1 MLIDQVQR
9 GFLSTVFALPAP
21 VKRRLAGPP
30 IVLDGQQLDLNAQLL
45 ARIEGGIKRI
55 TGEDRGTPAQARKMM
70 LVGARSVAGKPVEVA
85 ATINISVSGAT
96 GPLDARVYRPLA
108 RAESGGVIVYF
119 HGGGWVLGDIESH
132 DNSCRA
138 LANATGMQVVSVDY
152 RLAPEH
158 RFPAAVDDAEA
169 AFYDVVERAGEFGAT
184 PERVIVAGDSAGG
197 HLSAM
202 VALRA
207 RDAGGQAPAA
217 QILIYPVADLVET
230 YESER
235 IFASG
240 FVLTKADMDWFLD
253 HFLVSGDQ
261 RAAASPLRAADL
273 AGLPPALVIT
283 AGFDP
288 LRDEGEAYAR
298 ALTEAGNTVVLSRYD
313 SQVHGFFN
321 MLGVGS
327 AAHEAIG
334 EISGLLRGW
343 LAPVPAA
350 IR

>member
-9 GFLSTVFALPAP
+9 GFLSTVFALPTP
-21 VKRRLAGPP
+21 VKRRLAGAP

-45 ARIEGGIKRI
+45 AKIESSVKRV
-55 TGEDRGTPAQARKMM
+55 TGEDRGTPEQARKMM
-70 LVGARSVAGKPVEVA
+70 LIGARSVAGKQVEVA
-85 ATINISVSGAT
+85 AVVNITVAGAD

-108 RAESGGVIVYF
+108 RAESGGVIVYY
-119 HGGGWVLGDIESH
+119 HGGGWVVGDIDSH

-158 RFPAAVDDAEA
+158 RFPAGVDDAEA
-169 AFYDVVERAGEFGAT
+169 AFYDVVARAAEFGADA
-184 PERVIVAGDSAGG
+184 ESVIVAGDSAGG
-197 HLSAM
+197 QLSAM
-202 VALRA
+202 TCLRA
-207 RDAGGQAPAA
+207 KQAGEQLPAA
-217 QILIYPVADLVET
+217 QILIYPGTDMVNK
-230 YESER
+230 YESQR
-235 IFASG
+235 LFADG
-240 FVLTKADMDWFLD
+240 FVLTQADMDWFID
-253 HFLVSGDQ
+253 HFLASGDQ
-261 RAAASPLRAADL
+261 RPAASPMCADDL
-273 AGLPPALVIT
+273 SGLPPALVIT

-298 ALTEAGNTVVLSRYD
+298 ALADAGNTVVLSRYD

-321 MLGVGS
+321 MLGVSGS
-327 AAHEAIG
+327 AQEAIG
-334 EISGLLRGW
+334 EIAGLLRSW